1 MPEGPHR
8 TEGSG
13 QENDPAPGE
22 EFAGLDLDLGLD
34 LDISTPPDELD
45 AAEVGAL
52 LTTLSKTLR
61 AFQLYKPNNPVLQRF
76 LEALHESFRQLW
88 RNTDVLHLTVAEDGL
103 HWGRHVFDMGEGREN
118 IAFTFYKDGVRYL
131 TFQPGFE
138 DEMDAFLGVLNRAR
152 QLDQTAEDDL
162 ITLLWE
168 QDFNAFQYGYVDQ
181 LSEGLSLPE
190 GGEPGTAPVAPSTL
204 QADLDSV
211 PESAPSGSPTALVDD
226 EEPVEMLQSVS
237 REDFEETLYFL
248 DPAEMATL
256 QDEMQRETDRDLRG
270 AVLRA
275 LFDRLEDSD
284 PGRQQ
289 EILGILDQLLP
300 IFLSRGHLDSA
311 AAVLRELDGMVD
323 RGVLAMELADRVE
336 ALFDRLSDESVLSQF
351 VEVLEQGD
359 VAPDPAALSLF
370 FGRLRARALPTL
382 IRLGVSVQ
390 GEQVRQRLGSA
401 IDGLA
406 REYPAELLGLFE
418 LADPLVVQGAAG
430 AAGRLK
436 LKEAVPQLRSALR
449 HRDAGVRLSAV
460 EALLGIRSAS
470 ALTALIDALEDTDRE
485 VRVTAVRG
493 IGEVRFASA
502 RERLARITEG
512 KALKDA
518 DLTEKIA
525 FFEAYGAIARA
536 SAVPAMNEI
545 LNHRG
550 LLGRRNS
557 NELRACAALALGK
570 VGTAE
575 AQAALRESLG
585 DPDPVVHNAVQRALR
600 ATGEDA

>member
-1 MPEGPHR
+1 MPDGPYR

-13 QENDPAPGE
+13 QEGDLTPGE
-22 EFAGLDLDLGLD
+22 EFAGLDLDL
-34 LDISTPPDELD
+34 DISTPPEALE
-45 AAEVGAL
+45 AEEVGAL
-52 LTTLSKTLR
+52 LSTLSKTMR

-76 LEALHESFRQLW
+76 LETLHESFRQLW
-88 RNTDVLHLTVAEDGL
+88 RDADVLHLTVSEDGL
-103 HWGRHVFDMGEGREN
+103 HWGNHVFDMGEGRDN
-118 IAFTFYKDGVRYL
+118 IAFTFYKDGIRYL

-138 DEMDAFLGVLNRAR
+138 DEMGTFLDVLARAR
-152 QLDQTAEDDL
+152 QLDQASEDDL

-168 QDFNAFQYGYVDQ
+168 QDFSAFQYGYVDQ
-181 LSEGLSLPE
+181 MGDGLALPE
-190 GGEPGTAPVAPSTL
+190 GGEPGVERIAPSAL
-204 QADLDSV
+204 QEDLGSASEST
-211 PESAPSGSPTALVDD
+211 PEGPPSALVDD

-237 REDFEETLYFL
+237 REDFAETLYFL
-248 DPAEMATL
+248 DAAEMSAL
-256 QDEMQRETDRDLRG
+256 QEEVQREARRDMRG

-284 PGRQQ
+284 VARQQ

-311 AAVLRELDGMVD
+311 AMVLRELDEMVAG
-323 RGVLAMELADRVE
+323 GVLGADLVDRVE

-359 VAPDPAALSLF
+359 VAPDPSSLSLF

-390 GEQVRQRLGSA
+390 DEQVRHRLGSA

-406 REYPAELLGLFE
+406 KEYPSELLGLFE
-418 LADPLVVQGAAG
+418 LADPLVVQGAAS

-436 LKEAVPQLRSALR
+436 LKEAVPQLRTALR

-460 EALLGIRSAS
+460 QALLGIRSAS
-470 ALTALIDALEDTDRE
+470 ALTALIEALEDADRE

-493 IGEVRFASA
+493 LGEVRFASA

-512 KALKDA
+512 KALRDA

-536 SAVPAMNEI
+536 SAVPALREI
-545 LNHRG
+545 LNYRG
-550 LLGRRNS
+550 LLGRRNP
-557 NELRACAALALGK
+557 NEMRACAALGLGK

-575 AQAALRESLG
+575 AQAALREAEG

-600 ATGEDA
+600 AVEETA